1 MLSASTAKPGDTTMF
16 TSTKIVLAIA
26 LMFGAASTAL
36 ANDSGENHQD
46 EDRSVVSGN
55 AAQVNPWVGKSA
67 NAGGAYGYAAAP
79 THKQRP
85 MHQQTQ
91 SR

>member
-1 MLSASTAKPGDTTMF
+1 MF

-46 EDRSVVSGN
+46 ENRPEVSGGM
-55 AAQVNPWVGKSA
+55 ARVNPWDGKSA
-67 NAGGAYGYAAAP
+67 GGTYGYGTAP
-79 THKQRP
+79 IHNQRP
-85 MHQQTQ
+85 VHKQTQ